1 MNLLTHLEHRC
12 GKRESRPVQRHGK
25 TKLLIRNTLCHVELK
40 WWIRLGRILQH
51 ARQLRAED
59 ARLEWSEDALLTGAS
74 SGASHNVTERIFIEV
89 DVRWGTTGSRSAG
102 ELKLLRSVAAILKYQ
117 RGEVVVAGAHV
128 EAAPVH
134 VVQRIISDAIVAPA
148 VVASFCCDSHV

>member
-1 MNLLTHLEHRC
+1 VRGGSVEKGMTLHGKARDHVPRIFLIEVRMNLLTHLEHRC
-12 GKRESRPVQRHGK
+12 GKRVSRPVQRHGK

-51 ARQLRAED
+51 VRQLRAED
-59 ARLEWSEDALLTGAS
+59 ARLEWSEDTLLTGAS

-102 ELKLLRSVAAILKYQ
+102 ELKLLRSVAAILKY
-117 RGEVVVAGAHV
+117 
-128 EAAPVH
+128 
-134 VVQRIISDAIVAPA
+134 
-148 VVASFCCDSHV
+148 